1 MIKNFL
7 RRLFRIDETY
17 ELEMFEIP
25 HLDAS
30 SGMPCGMM
38 ISRKRA
44 ADIGAIRIHG
54 GPSYGSRTTAPYWC
68 VQVDDSS
75 GKYLC
80 STKKFYSPEE
90 ARDVQE
96 ELYRFFKSLAANETI
111 VIVIRDFDK
120 VPLAA

>member
-25 HLDAS
+25 HLDTS
-30 SGMPCGMM
+30 SVPCGMM

-44 ADIGAIRIHG
+44 ANVGVIRING
-54 GPSYGSRTTAPYWC
+54 GPSHGSRTTAPYWY
-68 VQVDDSS
+68 VQVEDSK
-75 GKYLC
+75 GTYLC
-80 STKKFYSPEE
+80 STKKFFSPEE
-90 ARDVQE
+90 ARSVQN

-111 VIVIRDFDK
+111 VIVVRDFDK
-120 VPLAA
+120 IPLAA

>member
-7 RRLFRIDETY
+7 RRLFRINETY

-30 SGMPCGMM
+30 SGMPCRMM

-44 ADIGAIRIHG
+44 ANVGVIRING
-54 GPSYGSRTTAPYWC
+54 GPSFGSRTTAPYWY
-68 VQVDDSS
+68 VQIEDNK
-75 GKYLC
+75 GTYLC

-120 VPLAA
+120 VPLEG